1 MGNWYA
7 GAVERGVHKG
17 CERRGRESREGGRE
31 VGGGSGKGRGCS
43 ESAQYSL
50 FLTTQHSIFIYL
62 LKLPFWV
69 RKREKRERERASE
82 RVRERMRERERMGDA
97 LSLLRSLRMLMCVW
111 GQAKRWEDDGRID
124 HWWMSVW
131 GILTSPT
138 LSVAEFNM
146 APKPQGHVPDCCHF
160 LPLRLT
166 PSRQQLLESLHMF
179 GSFFL
184 GTLEKWMG
192 NNRLIRFGF
201 HEWIRC
207 FATLRLI
214 QYAITHTNASIKL
227 LMCSSFVGFF
237 Q

>member
-31 VGGGSGKGRGCS
+31 VGGAAARG
-43 ESAQYSL
+43 EDAQNP
-50 FLTTQHSIFIYL
+50 HSIHSSSPLNTAYLFIYSSCHFEL
-62 LKLPFWV
+62 
-69 RKREKRERERASE
+69 ERERKGSE
-82 RVRERMRERERMGDA
+82 REQAREWESEWERERMGDA

-166 PSRQQLLESLHMF
+166 PSRQQLLESLQMF

-214 QYAITHTNASIKL
+214 Q
-227 LMCSSFVGFF
+227 
-237 Q
+237 